1 MMNRQ
6 QRRRIE
12 KEILKDF
19 SSGNIRKTKEEYDQ
33 RMKERDYELVN
44 KFLAVCQEAL
54 RLEFGFGEK
63 RLGKFGARVES
74 ILDCINLDYVSFEDL
89 ENVSVKE

>member
-63 RLGKFGARVES
+63 RLGRFGARVQS
-74 ILDCINLDYVSFEDL
+74 ILDCINDDYVSFEDL
-89 ENVSVKE
+89 EKASVKE

>member
-19 SSGNIRKTKEEYDQ
+19 SSGNIRKVKKEYDE

-54 RLEFGFGEK
+54 RL
-63 RLGKFGARVES
+63 
-74 ILDCINLDYVSFEDL
+74 
-89 ENVSVKE
+89 

>member
-1 MMNRQ
+1 M
-6 QRRRIE
+6 
-12 KEILKDF
+12 KDF

-89 ENVSVKE
+89 EKASVKE

>member
-63 RLGKFGARVES
+63 RLGRFGARVEG

>member
-44 KFLAVCQEAL
+44 KFLVVCQEAL

-74 ILDCINLDYVSFEDL
+74 ILDCINDDYVSFEDL
-89 ENVSVKE
+89 EKEYIKE

>member
-54 RLEFGFGEK
+54 RLE
-63 RLGKFGARVES
+63 LRVFW
-74 ILDCINLDYVSFEDL
+74 IV
-89 ENVSVKE
+89 